1 MALALLAGCGGVD
14 AATTSPSPSGSVGTG
29 SGIGSTEAT
38 TPQPA
43 DPGTPPTEQ
52 TVAPTDD
59 LAYDPIPR
67 TVTGVVERPA
77 GCTVLVVGQNRFV
90 LSGDMAA
97 TLTVGSRMTV
107 TGNLTFRPSTC
118 PGETGQVLQV
128 IRAIPA

>member
-1 MALALLAGCGGVD
+1 MPP
-14 AATTSPSPSGSVGTG
+14 TPSPSGSVGTG
-29 SGIGSTEAT
+29 SGIGSAEAT

-43 DPGTPPTEQ
+43 DPGTPPTQQ

-77 GCTVLVVGQNRFV
+77 GCTVLVVDQTRFV
-90 LSGDMAA
+90 LIGDMAA

-107 TGNLTFRPSTC
+107 TGNLTHRPPTC
-118 PGETGQVLQV
+118 PGEAGQELQV
-128 IRAIPA
+128 TRAIPA